1 MRLGALSCFFV
12 CVLIVGGGTLLW
24 ANSGARQAVT
34 SQGSSNAGGIKNP
47 MDGDPEAI
55 RSGKTDY
62 DTRCASCHGADA
74 KGTDRGS
81 DLTGVWAAGETAQE
95 LAQAIRRGVPN
106 TLLRHS
112 FGPDRNVWSIL
123 AYLRT
128 LNVDTSNAGPSGD
141 SNNGRA
147 IFAARCANCHDANSG
162 GVLGP
167 DLSQIGSSRSKPF
180 LAQKIRHASSYIMD
194 AYSGGNVT
202 DGYQPVTLTTVDGKK
217 IRGVKKNEDA
227 FSIQIMDN
235 QQRLQGYL
243 KTSLRQIVN
252 DTDSL
257 MPDFG
262 ENVLSNRDLEDLLAY
277 LGTLRVS
284 QRGRP

>member
-1 MRLGALSCFFV
+1 MRRRAFSYFFV
-12 CVLIVGGGTLLW
+12 CVLIVGGGTLLS
-24 ANSGARQAVT
+24 ANSGAKQAVGD
-34 SQGSSNAGGIKNP
+34 QGSGNAGGIKNP
-47 MDGDPEAI
+47 MDGDADAI
-55 RSGKTDY
+55 RSGKADY
-62 DTRCASCHGADA
+62 DARCASCHRPDA

-81 DLTGVWAAGETAQE
+81 DLTGVWAAGETVQE
-95 LAQAIRRGVPN
+95 LAQTIRRGVPN

-112 FGPDRNVWSIL
+112 FGPDSNVWSML
-123 AYLRT
+123 AYLKT
-128 LNVDTSNAGPSGD
+128 LNVATSNAGPSGD

-194 AYSGGNVT
+194 EYSGGVVT
-202 DGYQPVTLTTVDGKK
+202 EGYQPVTLITIDGKK

-227 FSIQIMDN
+227 FSIQIMDS

-243 KTSLRQIVN
+243 KASLRQIVN

-277 LGTLRVS
+277 LGTLRGT
-284 QRGRP
+284 RMGRP